1 MASIRFEFAV
11 LVDTESQTQRFDFA
25 VPGVVI
31 GPVPLIDDLTTA
43 RLLNVTRD
51 DLLSGKAGF
60 TILTSRAFEI
70 GDADPRQVTDTMLA
84 RWLRSVPP
92 CLELPDDIPLNLMG
106 KLARLQFDVRDS
118 ALFTVWETVID
129 AWTWVAEDF
138 DPATFPDAS
147 PVDVH
152 LWATNAGAS

>member
-11 LVDTESQTQRFDFA
+11 LVDTESQAHRFDFA

-31 GPVPLIDDLTTA
+31 GPMPLIDDLTTA

-51 DLLSGKAGF
+51 ELRAGKSPFA
-60 TILTSRAFEI
+60 ILTSRAFEI
-70 GDADPRQVTDTMLA
+70 GDADSRQVVDTMRA
-84 RWLRSVPP
+84 RWLRTVPP
-92 CLELPDDIPLNLMG
+92 SLELHDIPLGLMA

-118 ALFTVWETVID
+118 ALFTMWETVIE

-147 PVDVH
+147 PVDVQ
-152 LWATNAGAS
+152 LWPTNVAAS

>member
-1 MASIRFEFAV
+1 MASIRFEFAL

-43 RLLNVTRD
+43 RLLTVTHD
-51 DLLSGKAGF
+51 ELVTGKLGF
-60 TILTSRAFEI
+60 AILTSRAFEI
-70 GDADPRQVTDTMLA
+70 GDADPRQAVDTMLA
-84 RWLRSVPP
+84 RWLRTVPP
-92 CLELPDDIPLNLMG
+92 CLELPDDIPHGLMA
-106 KLARLQFDVRDS
+106 KLTHLQFDVRDS
-118 ALFTVWETVID
+118 ALFTVWESVID

-147 PVDVH
+147 PVDVQ
-152 LWATNAGAS
+152 LWATKAGAS